1 MKKCLYPVESVSLS
15 PILSDNP
22 SMEENRITIKD
33 IAEELGVST
42 ATVSNVLHGKKG
54 KVSRKTIEKV
64 EAAIER
70 HRYIPSMAALLLGRN
85 DSRIVGVVIN
95 DHEKYHDRVLEDGF
109 VSASLN
115 ALCRKL
121 EEKGLFMMVK
131 TTRDISE
138 IPKYASMWNMDA
150 LVLIGFCDSDYSSIR
165 RESRIPFVVYDGV
178 CSVEGDGIAML
189 TVDDRKG
196 GLLAGAYLKN
206 LGHSNVLC
214 LTDNRERMDEARCC
228 AVMEKVGK
236 GEEMLI
242 PMDKDQRWALYSSR
256 LDYIRSFSSVF
267 AISDYYA
274 LDFISFLNT
283 EGISVPKD
291 ISVIGFDGTMQAS
304 FFSLTTIEQD
314 HMMRAEMAVK
324 SLEEFAEGVNESRVK
339 IVDVKLREGNTVK
352 RLCD

>member
-1 MKKCLYPVESVSLS
+1 M
-15 PILSDNP
+15 
-22 SMEENRITIKD
+22 
-33 IAEELGVST
+33 
-42 ATVSNVLHGKKG
+42 
-54 KVSRKTIEKV
+54 
-64 EAAIER
+64 
-70 HRYIPSMAALLLGRN
+70 
-85 DSRIVGVVIN
+85 
-95 DHEKYHDRVLEDGF
+95 
-109 VSASLN
+109 
-115 ALCRKL
+115 
-121 EEKGLFMMVK
+121 
-131 TTRDISE
+131 
-138 IPKYASMWNMDA
+138 
-150 LVLIGFCDSDYSSIR
+150 
-165 RESRIPFVVYDGV
+165 
-178 CSVEGDGIAML
+178 EGDGIAML